1 MRAAAG
7 SVSSVRLGRSVP
19 VRYTV
24 CSHGRPIGVTD
35 LGFFHMKGLARAGWL
50 LPNADGEKVMPLV
63 GSMHR
68 ALRASASR
76 RLAGEES
83 TGLVHPDFTGSQV
96 HADIAEAF
104 HHLEALE
111 LSLHREDGSL
121 VPTEMIGLQDCE
133 ELLSEDVA
141 VQTSFE
147 DVDTDSSDWLDELEE
162 SFELGAEALGESGEP
177 DLAEPWRLEAEPVD
191 HPRYQIIVT
200 LIDDDAIP

>member
-1 MRAAAG
+1 M
-7 SVSSVRLGRSVP
+7 
-19 VRYTV
+19 RYTV

-35 LGFFHMKGLARAGWL
+35 LDFFHMKGLARAGWFH
-50 LPNADGEKVMPLV
+50 PNADGEKVMPLV

-68 ALRASASR
+68 ALRAYGSR
-76 RLAGEES
+76 KLVGDEGTR
-83 TGLVHPDFTGSQV
+83 LVHPDFTGSQL

-133 ELLSEDVA
+133 ELLSEGVA
-141 VQTSFE
+141 DQTWFE
-147 DVDTDSSDWLDELEE
+147 DVDPDSSDWLDELEE
-162 SFELGAEALGESGEP
+162 SFKLGAEDPGEFQAP
-177 DLAEPWRLEAEPVD
+177 DPGDQWLLDAEPVD